1 MTKQRTSE
9 LYAFSTLEIHR
20 LTTELYE
27 NLHNEDGTPR
37 DDWET
42 VLDLTK
48 TFRKKVG
55 LEVDAIKWT
64 CQEYNEL
71 KNPDAEDKWLRSK

>member
-1 MTKQRTSE
+1 MTRQRTSE
-9 LYAFSTLEIHR
+9 LYAFSTIEIHR

-27 NLHNEDGTPR
+27 ALHHEDGTPK
-37 DDWET
+37 DNWEE

-48 TFRKKVG
+48 QFRKKVG
-55 LEVDAIKWT
+55 LEVDAVKWT

-71 KNPDAEDKWLRSK
+71 SNG